1 MLVRRYSLL
10 ISFVVSTLA
19 APGCARS
26 VRPIQPPSG
35 LTDVLRQGKAV
46 PHEAFVELVREG
58 IESATWVIERDEVE
72 RTGGRISHTTMW
84 IHRVRDETRVDV
96 RVDVRDGMYGL
107 IITASKGLPRNDADW
122 VVLLDESIRDALGI
136 DYSESGDAM
145 AVDWSP

>member
-1 MLVRRYSLL
+1 MLLRRWLL
-10 ISFVVSTLA
+10 TSAFLVSTVSA
-19 APGCARS
+19 SGCARS
-26 VRPIQPPSG
+26 VRPIQPASA
-35 LTDVLRQGKAV
+35 LTDVLRHGKAV
-46 PHEAFVELVREG
+46 PHEASVELVREG
-58 IESATWVIERDEVE
+58 IESAGWVIERDEVE

-84 IHRVRDETRVDV
+84 VHRVRDETRVDV

-136 DYSESGDAM
+136 DYSESGDAN